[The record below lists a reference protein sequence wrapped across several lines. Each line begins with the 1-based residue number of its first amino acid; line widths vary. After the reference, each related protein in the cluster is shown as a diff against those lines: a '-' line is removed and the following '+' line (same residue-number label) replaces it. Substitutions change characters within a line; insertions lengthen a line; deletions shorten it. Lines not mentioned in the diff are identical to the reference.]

1 MPGGNINF
9 KYEFHAGEGKKKF
22 QFNKNSVPPALQNFT
37 AHLHSLK
44 ASSLMVLVLERIK
57 ESQV

>member
-44 ASSLMVLVLERIK
+44 ASSLMVLV
-57 ESQV
+57 